1 MPILVPRPLS
11 LLPRGERIERLRHN
25 ADERQLKVSPTVH
38 AVQFRFEVKLEVA
51 ETKLTY
57 LRQELGRRNYSLCFG
72 GPAVDLGRALAAH
85 IGVEIVFVEYPRPGA
100 VMEGVHSNAW
110 DVAFLAF
117 DPSRAE
123 GVDYTPAYIRSD
135 FTYMVPA
142 GSSLRSAAD
151 TDQPGIRI
159 VTPRNDGSDLQ
170 LTRALKRAQL
180 VRTDSQAAAL
190 ELLRTGGAEARAAP
204 RPTLLADVPKL
215 PGSRVLDDG
224 FGPMSFA
231 AMVPKGRSGWLAYV
245 SDFIEQA
252 KVSGVLKRSIEA
264 AGLQGV
270 EMAPSTTPRG
280 L

>member
-1 MPILVPRPLS
+1 MIPADIINAGKLRVGLGVGAAPIALKDATS
-11 LLPRGERIERLRHN
+11 GDLR
-25 ADERQLKVSPTVH
+25 
-38 AVQFRFEVKLEVA
+38 
-51 ETKLTY
+51 
-57 LRQELGRRNYSLCFG
+57 
-72 GPAVDLGRALAAH
+72 GPAVDLGRELAAR

-100 VMEGVHSNAW
+100 VIEGVHNNAW

-117 DPSRAE
+117 HPSRAE
-123 GVDYTPAYIRSD
+123 LADYTPAYIRSD

-142 GSSLRSAAD
+142 GSSLRSVAD
-151 TDQPGIRI
+151 TDQLGIRI
-159 VTPRNDGSDLQ
+159 VTPRNDGSDLH

-180 VRTDSQAAAL
+180 IRTESQAAAL

-215 PGSRVLDDG
+215 PGSRVFEDG

-231 AMVPKGRSGWLAYV
+231 AMVPKGRSDWLAYV

-252 KVSGVLKRSIEA
+252 KASGVVKRAIGA

-270 EMAPSTTPRG
+270 EVDT
-280 L
+280 

>member
-1 MPILVPRPLS
+1 MITKDIINAGKLRVGVGIGAAPIALKDTAS
-11 LLPRGERIERLRHN
+11 GNLR
-25 ADERQLKVSPTVH
+25 
-38 AVQFRFEVKLEVA
+38 
-51 ETKLTY
+51 
-57 LRQELGRRNYSLCFG
+57 
-72 GPAVDLGRALAAH
+72 GPAVDLGRALAAQ
-85 IGVEIVFVEYPRPGA
+85 IGIEIVFVEYPRPGA
-100 VMEGVHSNAW
+100 VMEGVHRNAW

-123 GVDYTPAYIRSD
+123 VVDYTPAYISSD

-142 GSSLRSAAD
+142 GSTLRSAAD
-151 TDQPGIRI
+151 TDRAGIRI
-159 VTPRNDGSDLQ
+159 VTPRNDGSDLK
-170 LTRALKRAQL
+170 LTRELKQAQL
-180 VRTDSQAAAL
+180 IRAESQSAAL
-190 ELLRTGGAEARAAP
+190 EFLRSGGAEARAAP

-231 AMVPKGRSGWLAYV
+231 AMVPKGSPDWLAYV

-252 KVSGVLKRSIEA
+252 KLSGVVKRSIVA

-270 EMAPSTTPRG
+270 EVAPSATPHN